1 MSKFIKNALG
11 IAAIVAVIAIAAAI
25 CYLCRALVIDV
36 AGIPALTAAYQH
48 AAPHPGAIDS
58 TLSTVNA
65 ALPAAGK
72 LSAVADSASKLLA
85 ATTAGVQTT
94 TTNINRPCS
103 ADGCGAIAQVNKT
116 LVKIGDE
123 VVTTQ
128 LEQRKIFPHVTDA
141 MDSLKGTSDGANKA
155 ADAVAA
161 VAADPHLKA
170 ILLHSDGMSDSMD
183 KMLSDGYTK
192 EHELFFPS
200 KKKLGFWG
208 TLYAGAVTVDHFIP
222 PLF

>member
-1 MSKFIKNALG
+1 MNRCLKNALG
-11 IAAIVAVIAIAAAI
+11 IAAIVAIIAIAAAI
-25 CYLCRALVIDV
+25 CYLCRALVLDV
-36 AGIPALTAAYQH
+36 AGIPALTAAYQR
-48 AAPHPGAIDS
+48 AAPKPGAIDS
-58 TLSTVNA
+58 VVSNLNA

-72 LSAVADSASKLLA
+72 LTAVADSANKLLA

-94 TTNINRPCS
+94 TTSINRPCS
-103 ADGCGAIAQVNKT
+103 ADGCGTIAQVNKT

-128 LEQRKIFPHVTDA
+128 LEQRKVFPHVTAA
-141 MDSLKGTSDGANKA
+141 MDSFKNTADGATKA
-155 ADAVAA
+155 ADAVAE

-183 KMLSDGYTK
+183 KMLQDGYTK
-192 EHELFFPS
+192 EHKLFFPA

-208 TLYAGAVTVDHFIP
+208 SVYAGAVTIDHFIP

>member
-36 AGIPALTAAYQH
+36 AGIPALVAVYQH

-58 TLSTVNA
+58 TLASVNA
-65 ALPAAGK
+65 SLPAAGK
-72 LSAVADSASKLLA
+72 LSAVADNANKLLA
-85 ATTAGVQTT
+85 ATTVGVQTT
-94 TTNINRPCS
+94 TTSINRPCS

-128 LEQRKIFPHVTDA
+128 LEQRKVFPHVTDA
-141 MDSLKGTSDGANKA
+141 MDSFKATADGATKA
-155 ADAVAA
+155 ADAVAE

-170 ILLHSDGMSDSMD
+170 ILLHGDGMSDSMD
-183 KMLSDGYTK
+183 KILQDGYIK
-192 EHELFFPS
+192 EHQLFFPS
-200 KKKLGFWG
+200 KKKRSNIHNQ
-208 TLYAGAVTVDHFIP
+208 TRVQHPPDHRR
-222 PLF
+222 